1 MNSGLELADVNVTTS
16 ITYTSDNFEY
26 CGAGCVAQLLGTGN
40 AILQGSNFDDDDTS
54 WITLGSIT
62 RANRL
67 EISVMLKYGRII
79 INGPA
84 RVKLVASESVSSL
97 YTNISANIAPIVLT
111 QPLADSVF
119 IGDPKTLIVEASGSP
134 IPTYQWYRNTGSG
147 AVLIA
152 GAINATY
159 VTPTTTLSGGTANN
173 GDIYTCTITNSVGSV
188 TTVPVTLSVTLHP
201 DYLYIGTSA
210 LYLDSTPLTL
220 N

>member
-1 MNSGLELADVNVTTS
+1 MNSGLILADENVTSS
-16 ITYTSDNFEY
+16 ITFTTEPFEY

-40 AILQGSNFDDDDTS
+40 AILQGSNFEKEDTS

-84 RVKLVASESVSSL
+84 KVRLVASESVSSL
-97 YTNISANIAPIVLT
+97 YTNVSSNIAPIILT

-119 IGDPKTLIVEASGSP
+119 IGDTKTLTVEASGSP

-152 GAINATY
+152 GATSATY
-159 VTPTTTLSGGTANN
+159 ITPATALSGGTANN

-188 TTVPVTLSVTLHP
+188 TTAPIMLSVILHP

-210 LYLDSTPLTL
+210 LYIDSAPLTL